1 MSQFSFHY
9 VCIITILCPN
19 LFHHTFSTF
28 LLIFKHYHQ
37 LFQKSCLAFLFCF
50 ETGTHSVAQSGFK
63 FMISFFWYQGLNS
76 GPCVCQ
82 TGAAPL
88 CYLPDTDCMIFSPQP
103 PECWGYSHGSS
114 FLAFAFFFF
123 FPFFSFQTMSSSS
136 SVAQGG
142 LEFPEILLPLPH
154 VCWYYR
160 RAPPLLSCTC
170 LVYSYYTAQL
180 TADHIQNGGPIILKW
195 H

>member
-82 TGAAPL
+82 TGTAPL

-123 FPFFSFQTMSSSS
+123 FFLFSLFRQC
-136 SVAQGG
+136 
-142 LEFPEILLPLPH
+142 LPLPLQPR
-154 VCWYYR
+154 VALNSQR
-160 RAPPLLSCTC
+160 SSCLC
-170 LVYSYYTAQL
+170 LMCAGITGVHLHSCLAHALYIVITLHS
-180 TADHIQNGGPIILKW
+180 
-195 H
+195 